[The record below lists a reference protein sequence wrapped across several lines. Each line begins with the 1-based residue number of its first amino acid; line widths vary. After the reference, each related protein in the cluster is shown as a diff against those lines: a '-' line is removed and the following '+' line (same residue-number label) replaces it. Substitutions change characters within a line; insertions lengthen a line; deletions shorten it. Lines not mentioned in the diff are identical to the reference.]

1 MNKCFGDICKTREA
15 AKKFKVKEL
24 KSMFDIDMRTD
35 KFSWTRIDICGTC
48 YNQMINNSI
57 HAKPYEKIDVDGWRP
72 VSEYD
77 REKFDWV
84 LLKTTDCLPIIAK
97 MTIAGDWID
106 AKYEVI
112 EYKALWFFDVQQ
124 LDKEIF

>member
-1 MNKCFGDICKTREA
+1 MNTCFCDICKTREA
-15 AKKFKVKEL
+15 VKKFKVKEL
-24 KSMFDIDMRTD
+24 KSMFNVNMREY
-35 KFSWTRIDICGTC
+35 KFPWAHIYICGTC
-48 YNQMINNSI
+48 YNQMINNSR
-57 HAKPYEKIDVDGWRP
+57 HGKSYGKIDVDGWRP

-112 EYKALWFFDVQQ
+112 EYKALEFFDVQQ
-124 LDKEIF
+124 LDK